1 MRSLAQVTFV
11 IDDYDRAI
19 EWFTAVLDFDLVEDT
34 TISEKKRWVVVRPK
48 GGTGAAL
55 LLAKAANPQQLASI
69 GNQTGGRVGFFLKT
83 EDFEKDFADLTEK
96 GVHFLEKPRMETYA
110 KVAVFQDPWGNK
122 WDLLQPN

>member
-19 EWFTAVLDFDLVEDT
+19 QWFTTVLDFELVEDT
-34 TISEKKRWVVVRPK
+34 TISETKRWVVVRPR

-69 GNQTGGRVGFFLKT
+69 GNQTGGRVGFFLQT
-83 EDFEKDFADLTEK
+83 NDFESDFAALTQN
-96 GVHFLEKPRMETYA
+96 GVHFLENPRTEPYGM
-110 KVAVFQDPWGNK
+110 VAVFQDPWGNK
-122 WDLLQPN
+122 WDFLQPN